1 MPSRLRTAIQYSEDE
16 HYMFFDTRTNEVISK
31 NFKPNS
37 AKYFNWLSK
46 LKSFHFEGKEGQF
59 TARLEARKNKG
70 ETTCR
75 YWSAYRKA
83 NKHQFRKYLG
93 TTEKLTIAKLEE
105 TAKHF
110 QDVCNPQEPKIKTPR
125 KKIIPRASLL
135 AEIEARNKA
144 ISTYQKTIQT
154 QEETIQELSTQI
166 LEQRRIIE
174 RQKARIHQLERLI

>member
-1 MPSRLRTAIQYSEDE
+1 
-16 HYMFFDTRTNEVISK
+16 MFFDMHKNEVISK

-37 AKYFNWLSK
+37 ARYFNWLSK
-46 LKSFHFEGKEGQF
+46 LESFHFEGKEGQF
-59 TARLEARKNKG
+59 TARLEAKKTKG
-70 ETTCR
+70 ETTGG

-110 QDVCNPQEPKIKTPR
+110 KDVCNSQEPKTKTPR

-135 AEIEARNKA
+135 TDIETRNKA

-154 QEETIQELSTQI
+154 QEEIIQELSVKCGQECGTI
-166 LEQRRIIE
+166 PV
-174 RQKARIHQLERLI
+174 